1 MLKHLAIF
9 AGLMLAANC
18 LPGQKPSSSDHFRQ
32 YLQNS
37 AALSQLEVNGT
48 TPFHLKASLKWLST
62 NNAGGTADSGT
73 IEVLWKDSHH
83 YRITIILPSGELIE
97 NDDGQN
103 PWRTGEWAV
112 PVSVGLAQNAL
123 LNPYLRANLSTD
135 RVREGVQQAGQP
147 VMDCVETSPD
157 IPGVNPDAKI
167 APTTYCLAKGNHLL
181 RLVRRPNSWMIA
193 FNDIKAFEN
202 KYLARSID
210 IARAGRPVLWLRVD
224 SIEKAE
230 DFSILNEAAP
240 VDAHMLHF
248 HIADASYLSAEV
260 MRGTPIYTAPPLI
273 HSNLGHSGVVV
284 VKLHIDIT
292 GVVGS
297 AEIVN
302 SPNEFLSAAAISQVK
317 QWRYSLSYINNKIV
331 PIDDVVTIQF
341 DE

>member
-1 MLKHLAIF
+1 MSKHLVIF
-9 AGLMLAANC
+9 AGFMLATSG
-18 LPGQKPSSSDHFRQ
+18 LSGQKHSSPDQFRQ

-37 AALSQLEVNGT
+37 AALSQLDVNGA

-62 NNAGGTADSGT
+62 NNAGGAADSGT

-83 YRITIILPSGELIE
+83 YRITTTLPSGRLIE
-97 NDDGQN
+97 NDDGEN
-103 PWRTGEWAV
+103 PWRAGEWAV

-123 LNPYLRANLSTD
+123 LNPYLRASLSTD
-135 RVREGVQQAGQP
+135 RVSEGEQQAGQP
-147 VMDCVETSPD
+147 VMDCVDTAPD
-157 IPGVNPDAKI
+157 IPGVSPDAKI

-181 RLVRRPNSWMIA
+181 RLVRKPNNWKIA

-202 KYLARSID
+202 KYFARSIE
-210 IARAGRPVLWLRVD
+210 IVRAGRPVLWLRVD
-224 SIEKAE
+224 SIVKAE
-230 DFSILNEAAP
+230 DFSILNEAVP

-248 HIADASYLSAEV
+248 HVADASYLSAEV
-260 MRGTPIYTAPPLI
+260 MRGTPIYTTPPLI

-292 GVVGS
+292 GVVDS
-297 AEIVN
+297 ADIVN